1 MSGLVRALQKG
12 WAPVCSA
19 ISNVYVRTILAL
31 VACFAIGYAAGFGF
45 QDRAGTHAKVHAVV
59 GGILALLVFVAD
71 TDVRRK
77 VANAIDRLNMVIGH
91 IMAWTALALVL
102 NVFLVVVLRY
112 VFSIGEVW
120 MQESYIWMHAFI
132 FMLGAGYT
140 LLHNGHVRID
150 LIYAGAS
157 NRYKDII
164 NLAGTICFGFPVLWL
179 IFWRGYDFFQRSYS
193 RFEGSAE
200 VGGLPNLFILK
211 GIIPAMAILLG
222 LQLISMSLRAI
233 DRMIT
238 GETVALVG
246 DDEEVMT

>member
-1 MSGLVRALQKG
+1 MCR
-12 WAPVCSA
+12 A
-19 ISNVYVRTILAL
+19 ISNVYVRTIVVLA
-31 VACFAIGYAAGFGF
+31 VCYAIGFAVGLGF
-45 QDRAGTHAKVHAVV
+45 QDRAGTHAKIHAIVA
-59 GGILALLVFVAD
+59 GILALLVFVAD

-77 VANAIDRLNMVIGH
+77 VANFIDRVNMVIGH
-91 IMAWTALALVL
+91 IMAWTALLLVL

-140 LLHNGHVRID
+140 MLHNGHVRID

-157 NRYKDII
+157 NKYKDII
-164 NLAGTICFGFPVLWL
+164 NIAGTVCFGFPVLWL
-179 IFWRGYDFFQRSYS
+179 IYWRGFDFFDRSFS
-193 RFEGSAE
+193 RMEGSAE

-211 GIIPAMAILLG
+211 GVIPAMALLLG

-233 DRMIT
+233 DRLIT
-238 GETVALVG
+238 GETVSLVN
-246 DDEEVMT
+246 DDEEVMA

>member
-1 MSGLVRALQKG
+1 MSGLVNALQKG
-12 WAPVCSA
+12 WAPVCGA
-19 ISNVYVRTILAL
+19 ISNVYMRTILAL
-31 VACFAIGYAAGFGF
+31 AACYAIGFAVGLGF
-45 QDRAGTHAKVHAVV
+45 QDRAGTHAKIHALV
-59 GGILALLVFVAD
+59 GGVLALLIFIAD
-71 TDVRRK
+71 KDVRRK
-77 VANAIDRLNMVIGH
+77 VANGIDRLNMVIGH

-164 NLAGTICFGFPVLWL
+164 NVLGTICFGFPVLWL
-179 IFWRGYDFFQRSYS
+179 IYWRGFDFFDRSIS
-193 RFEGSAE
+193 RMEGSAE

-211 GIIPAMAILLG
+211 GVIPAMALLLG
-222 LQLISMSLRAI
+222 LQLIAMSLRAI

>member
-12 WAPVCSA
+12 WAPVCGA
-19 ISNVYVRTILAL
+19 ISNVYLRAIVALA
-31 VACFAIGYAAGFGF
+31 ACIAIGYAAGFSF
-45 QDRAGTHAKVHAVV
+45 QDRAGTHAKIHAIVAGV
-59 GGILALLVFVAD
+59 LALLVFVAD
-71 TDVRRK
+71 TEVRRK
-77 VANAIDRLNMVIGH
+77 VANIIDRINMVIGH
-91 IMAWTALALVL
+91 IMAWTALILVL

-157 NRYKDII
+157 KRYRDVV
-164 NLAGTICFGFPVLWL
+164 NLLGTICFGFPVLWL
-179 IFWRGYDFFQRSYS
+179 IYWRGFDFFQRSYS
-193 RFEGSAE
+193 RMEASAE
-200 VGGLPNLFILK
+200 VGGLPYLFVLK
-211 GIIPAMAILLG
+211 AVIPAMAILLG
-222 LQLISMSLRAI
+222 LQLISLSLRAI

-238 GETVALVG
+238 GETVGLVSE
-246 DDEEVMT
+246 DEEVMA